1 MPPTLMTPA
10 AVAAFMQLREELTAE
25 YARLRG
31 RLGRRRRP
39 AVAAAPPSLSP
50 PAVTLTDRGP
60 FPMPHRSVR
69 RAA

>member
-1 MPPTLMTPA
+1 MLTPA
-10 AVAAFMQLREELTAE
+10 AVAAFMQLREELSAE
-25 YARLRG
+25 YARLRS
-31 RLGRRRRP
+31 RLGRRP
-39 AVAAAPPSLSP
+39 AAAAAVPPPPPP